1 MHIKIQV
8 IEKDEKFWL
17 YTASGV
23 GQPNPAGDRL
33 QRTKPLPIDSWVY
46 ENEEDAGEA
55 AGLLQEYLD
64 DYERKKDK
72 RIRKSKRLSDIEDK
86 YREHIRLYG
95 RDDTNRKT

>member
-23 GQPNPAGDRL
+23 GQPNPAGGRL

-64 DYERKKDK
+64 DYERKKGK
-72 RIRKSKRLSDIEDK
+72 RLRKSKALSDIEDK
-86 YREHIRLYG
+86 YREYIRLYNK
-95 RDDTNRKT
+95 DDINRKT